1 MVCERLPLAPILRR
15 IEGMNTIPIE
25 GIPVLGNTELLQV
38 AESPRPQRRPDWIKV
53 RAPGGE
59 TYTWLKGL
67 MRAKALHTVCEEAM
81 CPNIG
86 DCWGRGTAT
95 FLILGDV
102 CTRSCGFCDIKT
114 GRPLPLDWNEPER
127 LAQAVKAMNLRHVV
141 ITSVNRDERLDG
153 GAPIFALAIRRVREI
168 MPDCSI
174 EVLIPDFKGSAE
186 ALAIVLAEQP
196 DILNH
201 NVETVPRLFKRV
213 QPQDKYEWAMATLGN
228 AKRISPDVVT
238 KSGIMLGL
246 GETLD
251 EIIAVMRDLRERDV
265 DILTLGQYLQ
275 PTRQHLP
282 IERYVHPD
290 EFAELK
296 RIGLEM
302 GFRWV
307 ESGPLVRSSYH
318 AEQQADA
325 LSVRH
330 RRQTVLGIAP
340 ASA

>member
-1 MVCERLPLAPILRR
+1 MVCEGLPLAPILRR
-15 IEGMNTIPIE
+15 IEGVNTIPIE
-25 GIPVLGNTELLQV
+25 SIPVLGNTESPQV
-38 AESPRPQRRPDWIKV
+38 TESPRPQRRPDWIKV

-251 EIIAVMRDLRERDV
+251 EVIAVMGDLRECDV

-340 ASA
+340 ALA